1 VSSSSGSTVENAAYR
16 KVSNVAADVGGP
28 ELMYA
33 LLYLSTA
40 DPIWESLASTATPAS
55 VLRSRTATDK
65 LFRASIVAKAGSQW
79 MADGYSNKAKLVPW
93 LFLLELHSNSKVAA
107 VMGSLWE
114 FAKGNSATA
123 DTAKREKT
131 LLRQNWALL
140 FHFALARLENDRN
153 FKYREAA
160 CLALVDLLN
169 GAEADGLREN
179 FLRP

>member
-1 VSSSSGSTVENAAYR
+1 LGIARVDSNA
-16 KVSNVAADVGGP
+16 SFSAAIPDFF
-28 ELMYA
+28 L
-33 LLYLSTA
+33 
-40 DPIWESLASTATPAS
+40 
-55 VLRSRTATDK
+55 TATDK